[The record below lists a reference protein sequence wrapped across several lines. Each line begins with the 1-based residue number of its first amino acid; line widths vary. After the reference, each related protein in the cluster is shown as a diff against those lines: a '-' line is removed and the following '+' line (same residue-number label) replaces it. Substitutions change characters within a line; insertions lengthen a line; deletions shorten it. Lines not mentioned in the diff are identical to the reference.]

1 MQRPAGIQPKI
12 AARWT
17 GSFEAET
24 MKQRPNKL
32 KTGRKP
38 ERKDPLGK
46 TGRVEPAAPLSVGRK
61 WLFRFIAMAVLPLM
75 LLGGLEV
82 GLRLAG
88 FGYSTC
94 FFEKIRIGEK
104 DFWINNDGF
113 SLRFFPP
120 QLARWSDPVMLE
132 AKKPANTYRIFIL
145 GESAARGEPE
155 PSCAASRYL
164 QTLLNERFPNTHFEV
179 VNLGFTAI
187 NSHVILP
194 IARDCAKAD
203 GDLWIIYMGNNEMVG
218 PFGAATVFGAKA
230 PPLGFVRLNL
240 AIQKTRI
247 GQLLMDIS
255 RKLKGN
261 SAIAS
266 WGGMNMFVGNQLR
279 ADDPRKEVV
288 YQNFERN
295 LNDIVRVGLGS
306 GAKILL
312 NTVAVN
318 LKDCP
323 PFASLINSNL
333 PAADRAQFD
342 KLFFA
347 ACADEAQ
354 TNFAG
359 AAQKFALAAKLDPQF
374 PELQFRWGKCSLAL
388 NIFAA
393 AREHFQTACDV
404 DALPFRADSR
414 INGVIQKIGRQ
425 GAGGKLTF
433 FDAAAALAAE
443 VPNGVCGRETF
454 YEHVHFN
461 FDGNFRLGCA
471 WAEQVEKM
479 LPAEISRAAGTNG
492 WASQETC
499 DCLLGLTDWNR
510 YAVTMGVIDRLRH
523 PPLSDQ
529 LNSAERM
536 QLLRDEAKDLQQ
548 RMNPATAQKAAK
560 VYLTA
565 INRAPQDHLLHKNFA
580 VFFEVVHD
588 KKQAVAQW
596 RQEQQ
601 LMPYNWHSFLQ
612 AGRLLAE
619 LRQWDEAEAALTK
632 ALMLRPSLAEGW
644 SYLGEVHLATEKFE
658 SALQDY
664 NRARQLEPQ
673 DAACCVNAGVALSK
687 LNRHAEAI
695 QACHTAIQLEPDS
708 WQAHFTLGHEL
719 VAVNQIAEAERELAE
734 VIRLQPGNPHAHLDL
749 GVLLAKQG
757 RLDEAQRE
765 FEEAIRLEPELKTAQ
780 QYLAHVKM
788 LKNKKP

>member
-1 MQRPAGIQPKI
+1 
-12 AARWT
+12 
-17 GSFEAET
+17 
-24 MKQRPNKL
+24 MKQRPNKS

-38 ERKDPLGK
+38 ERKDPSGK
-46 TGRVEPAAPLSVGRK
+46 TGRVEPAVPLSAGRK
-61 WLFRFIAMAVLPLM
+61 WLFRFIALAVLPLM
-75 LLGGLEV
+75 LLGGLEA

-88 FGYSTC
+88 YGYATC
-94 FFEKIRIGEK
+94 FFEKIRVGEK
-104 DFWINNDGF
+104 DFWITNPDF

-120 QLARWSDPVMLE
+120 QLARWPEPTMLE
-132 AKKPANTYRIFIL
+132 AKKPANVYRIFIL
-145 GESAARGEPE
+145 GESAALGVPE
-155 PSCAASRYL
+155 PAYAASRYL
-164 QTLLNERFPNTHFEV
+164 QMLLNERFPNTHFEC
-179 VNLGFTAI
+179 VNLGITAI

-194 IARDCAKAD
+194 IARDSAKAD
-203 GDLWIIYMGNNEMVG
+203 GDLWIIYTGNNEMVG

-247 GQLLMDIS
+247 GQLLVDLS
-255 RKLKGN
+255 RKLKGHGG
-261 SAIAS
+261 IAS
-266 WGGMNMFVGNQLR
+266 WGGMTMFVGNQFR
-279 ADDPRKEVV
+279 ADDPRREVV

-312 NTVAVN
+312 NTMAVN

-323 PFASLINSNL
+323 PFASLTNSNL

-342 KLFFA
+342 QLFSA

-359 AAQKFALAAKLDPQF
+359 AAHQFARAAKLDPQF
-374 PELQFRWGKCSLAL
+374 PELQFRWGESSLAL
-388 NIFAA
+388 NQFAD

-414 INGVIQKIGRQ
+414 INGAIQKIGRQ
-425 GAGGKLTF
+425 FADGKLVC

-443 VPNGVCGRETF
+443 APNGVCGRETF

-471 WAEQVEKM
+471 WAEQIEKM

-499 DCLLGLTDWNR
+499 DRLLGLTDWNR
-510 YAVTMGVIDRLRH
+510 YAVTMGVIDQLHH
-523 PPLSDQ
+523 PPLSNQ
-529 LNSAERM
+529 LNNAVRM
-536 QLLRDEAKDLQQ
+536 QLLSAEATELQQ
-548 RMNPATAQKAAK
+548 RMNPATAQMAVK
-560 VYLTA
+560 VYLSA
-565 INRAPQDHLLHKNFA
+565 IQRAPQDPWLHKNFA
-580 VFFEVVHD
+580 MFFEVVQD

-596 RQEQQ
+596 RQMQQ
-601 LMPYNWHSFLQ
+601 LMPYNWWPFVQ

-619 LRQWDEAEAALTK
+619 LHQWDEAVVALTN
-632 ALMLRPSLAEGW
+632 AVMLHTRSADVW
-644 SYLGEVHLATEKFE
+644 SYLGEVHLTTGKYE

-673 DAACCVNAGVALSK
+673 NAAYCADVGLTLSK

-757 RLDEAQRE
+757 RLDEAQHE

-788 LKNKKP
+788 LKDKKP

>member
-1 MQRPAGIQPKI
+1 
-12 AARWT
+12 
-17 GSFEAET
+17 
-24 MKQRPNKL
+24 MKQRPNKS
-32 KTGRKP
+32 KIGRKP
-38 ERKDPLGK
+38 ERKNPFGK

-61 WLFRFIAMAVLPLM
+61 WLFRFIALAVLPLM

-88 FGYSTC
+88 YGYSTC
-94 FFEKIRIGEK
+94 FFEKIRVGEK
-104 DFWINNDGF
+104 DFWITNPDF

-120 QLARWSDPVMLE
+120 QLARWPEPTMLE
-132 AKKPANTYRIFIL
+132 VKKPANVYRIFIL

-155 PSCAASRYL
+155 PAYAASRYL

-194 IARDCAKAD
+194 IARDTAKAD

-230 PPLGFVRLNL
+230 PPLGLVRLNL

-247 GQLLMDIS
+247 GQLLVDLS
-255 RKLKGN
+255 RKLKGHGG
-261 SAIAS
+261 IAS
-266 WGGMNMFVGNQLR
+266 WGGMTMFVGNQFR
-279 ADDPRKEVV
+279 AEDPRREVV

-342 KLFFA
+342 QLFSA
-347 ACADEAQ
+347 ACAEEAQ

-359 AAQKFALAAKLDPQF
+359 AAQQFAQAAELDPQF
-374 PELQFRWGKCSLAL
+374 PELQFRWGECSLAL
-388 NIFAA
+388 NQFAD

-414 INGVIQKIGRQ
+414 INGAIQKIGRQ
-425 GAGGKLTF
+425 YAGGGLAC
-433 FDAAAALAAE
+433 FDAAAALAAQA
-443 VPNGVCGRETF
+443 PDGICGRETF
-454 YEHVHFN
+454 FEHVHFN

-499 DCLLGLTDWNR
+499 DGLLGLTDWNR
-510 YAVTMGVIDRLRH
+510 YAVMMGVMDQMRH
-523 PPLSDQ
+523 PPLSNQ
-529 LNSAERM
+529 MNNAVRM
-536 QLLRDEAKDLQQ
+536 QLLRDEATALQQ
-548 RMNPATAQKAAK
+548 RMNPATAQLAVK
-560 VYLTA
+560 VYLSA
-565 INRAPQDHLLHKNFA
+565 IQRAPQDPLLHKNFA
-580 VFFEVVHD
+580 VFFEVVRD
-588 KKQAVAQW
+588 KQQAVAQW
-596 RQEQQ
+596 RQMQQ
-601 LMPYNWHSFLQ
+601 LEPFNCLPFFR
-612 AGRLLAE
+612 AGRLLTE
-619 LRQWDEAEAALTK
+619 LDQWDEAEAALTK
-632 ALMLRPSLAEGW
+632 ALMLCPSLAEGW
-644 SYLGEVHLATEKFE
+644 SYLGEVHLSTGKYE

-664 NRARQLEPQ
+664 NRARQWEPQ
-673 DAACCVNAGVALSK
+673 NAAYCADAGLALSK
-687 LNRHAEAI
+687 LNRHADAI
-695 QACHTAIQLEPDS
+695 QVCHTAIQLEPDS

-719 VAVNQIAEAERELAE
+719 VAVNQIAEAEREFAE
-734 VIRLQPGNPHAHLDL
+734 VVRLQPGNPHAHLDL

-765 FEEAIRLEPELKTAQ
+765 FEEAVRLEPELEMAQ
-780 QYLAHVKM
+780 QALAQVKM
-788 LKNKKP
+788 LEDKKP